1 MEIIH
6 GLGNRGPKANMT
18 EKLNQGYA
26 RAGRNKNNSTT
37 TNDDVI
43 MM

>member
-1 MEIIH
+1 
-6 GLGNRGPKANMT
+6 MT

-26 RAGRNKNNSTT
+26 RAGRNKNKSTT

>member
-1 MEIIH
+1 
-6 GLGNRGPKANMT
+6 MT
-18 EKLNQGYA
+18 EKLNQGNA

-37 TNDDVI
+37 TNYDVI